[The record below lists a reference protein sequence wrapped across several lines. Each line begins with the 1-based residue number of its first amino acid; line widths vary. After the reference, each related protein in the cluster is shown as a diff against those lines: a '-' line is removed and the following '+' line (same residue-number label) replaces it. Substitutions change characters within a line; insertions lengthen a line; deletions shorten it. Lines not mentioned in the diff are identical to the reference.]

1 MHSAVV
7 ALRYF
12 TVQEGHGL
20 VFHKEHLISACKKQS
35 AKLLLVNQVIHVYFR
50 TVRVWLKR
58 DTGQYWPSICHSM
71 PGKKVFLLRKTS
83 LFLLFKLINI
93 TTFFVR
99 EMGPMLTSDN
109 AHTWDN
115 LQ

>member
-35 AKLLLVNQVIHVYFR
+35 AKLPLVNQVIHVYFR

-71 PGKKVFLLRKTS
+71 PGKKVFFTHENIA
-83 LFLLFKLINI
+83 LFALQINKHHDI
-93 TTFFVR
+93 FCARDGSYV
-99 EMGPMLTSDN
+99 N
-109 AHTWDN
+109 K
-115 LQ
+115 